1 MKDKKAIILTI
12 CVIIMMCVYMI
23 VASIIHNKKQAEI
36 PPTFVP
42 ATVSTKMSCIE
53 YTSNENDEDKEEVF
67 FYLSDYERW
76 VVECIVMGESKGEP
90 YEGQILVTQ
99 CILNACIRD
108 DLQPSEVREE
118 YQYSG
123 WDDEPSQSVKD
134 AVSKVFDEG
143 YKETDEFV
151 LYFYAPEYVD
161 SEWHETQKFIREVGG
176 HRFFAEW

>member
-1 MKDKKAIILTI
+1 MKNKKIITLIVCIVVT
-12 CVIIMMCVYMI
+12 MCVYI
-23 VASIIHNKKQAEI
+23 LASSIIHNKKQTEV
-36 PPTFVP
+36 PSTFAP
-42 ATVSTKMSCIE
+42 ATVSTKMTCIE
-53 YTSNENDEDKEEVF
+53 YVSDEDNDNEKEVF

-76 VVECIVMGESKGEP
+76 VVECIVMGEAKGEP
-90 YEGQILVTQ
+90 YEGQVLVAQ

-134 AVSKVFDEG
+134 AVSKVFDKG
-143 YKETDEFV
+143 YRETDEFV

-161 SEWHETQKFIREVGG
+161 SEWHETQKFVREVGG